1 MVQKKSKEEMSMEK
15 IEYTKIKDYNIPNL
29 AMEKEKIPNGK
40 YARMRL
46 KFLREN
52 KKAYYSILLMDKS
65 LNEELMRVQEQ
76 ATEMINKIIEEAKGV
91 KIDIE
96 EDGNVCIYEVEG
108 QDAKKA
114 LKMIEE
120 ITREIEAGE
129 IYDGKV

>member
-1 MVQKKSKEEMSMEK
+1 MEK

-76 ATEMINKIIEEAKGV
+76 ATEMINKIIEKLVKQEGITEEMKARDPMEWTGV
-91 KIDIE
+91 M
-96 EDGNVCIYEVEG
+96 NVRQLGV
-108 QDAKKA
+108 
-114 LKMIEE
+114 
-120 ITREIEAGE
+120 
-129 IYDGKV
+129 